1 MLGGRCAARQA
12 VAAAYRARVRHWG
25 RVAAGRRGPP
35 GAMVDPRSERLQLR
49 HGGQQAGRARDG
61 AAGGDGE
68 PVYPAAAQWRD
79 AAAQQQ
85 RSRVSD
91 TFAGGIA
98 TGAADSSAISTG
110 SHWAPPSTAPARGYG
125 DAGNSRGRGSRGSSS
140 GMMRVVALVMLVLA
154 WAMCGFLYARLDA
167 PASAT
172 RAKLLTRITEVT
184 DARKASAAELDAK
197 AAAVESANDAERAQ
211 RKRTKGA
218 QDDAATHLRR
228 LEELQRD
235 LEKAQ
240 SVRTQQMEVK
250 AAAGGSLGS
259 VRRHLAEEEDA
270 IAAAHSER
278 STSLSSA
285 SAREF
290 ARRESHVHLRTAAN
304 DGSAFVTEVVSWA
317 PRAVIYRNFIS
328 KAERAHIEDLV
339 AGHLSRS
346 KVVSDDENK
355 AVDRSRTSSGVF
367 LVGGLRDEVVLA
379 IEERIANATHT
390 PRDNGEGMYYL
401 RYEHDQQYEPHTD
414 YCYED
419 PPEGQPIGSG
429 MATSCLEFMRRGK
442 DRWATF
448 LFYIKSPDRGGETA
462 FAHADPEGLP
472 VNYGIASA
480 GEDAPTDLPSFHRMM
495 LPANARYIGGDGSAT
510 AARDFD
516 IRSENKRQSDEYW
529 KDWCTKEDG
538 ATRALVGRARQPARA
553 RSARQ
558 G

>member
-1 MLGGRCAARQA
+1 MLGGRCAALQA
-12 VAAAYRARVRHWG
+12 VAAAYRARERHWG

-35 GAMVDPRSERLQLR
+35 EAMVDPRSERLQLR

-68 PVYPAAAQWRD
+68 PVYPAAQWRD

-270 IAAAHSER
+270 IAAAHSEL
-278 STSLSSA
+278 STSLSRA
-285 SAREF
+285 SRP
-290 ARRESHVHLRTAAN
+290 RR
-304 DGSAFVTEVVSWA
+304 
-317 PRAVIYRNFIS
+317 
-328 KAERAHIEDLV
+328 
-339 AGHLSRS
+339 
-346 KVVSDDENK
+346 
-355 AVDRSRTSSGVF
+355 
-367 LVGGLRDEVVLA
+367 
-379 IEERIANATHT
+379 
-390 PRDNGEGMYYL
+390 
-401 RYEHDQQYEPHTD
+401 
-414 YCYED
+414 
-419 PPEGQPIGSG
+419 IG
-429 MATSCLEFMRRGK
+429 
-442 DRWATF
+442 
-448 LFYIKSPDRGGETA
+448 IK
-462 FAHADPEGLP
+462 
-472 VNYGIASA
+472 
-480 GEDAPTDLPSFHRMM
+480 APTD
-495 LPANARYIGGDGSAT
+495 PASSTTAISSSTAGCLSLVERTTSAN
-510 AARDFD
+510 
-516 IRSENKRQSDEYW
+516 S
-529 KDWCTKEDG
+529 
-538 ATRALVGRARQPARA
+538 
-553 RSARQ
+553 
-558 G
+558 